1 VRFVRCDWRERQ
13 GESEVNLGLSVRRM
27 RFRDAASTG
36 VFGLQSARDTYRDAC
51 TKMEI
56 VSPFTRVVLPR
67 VH

>member
-1 VRFVRCDWRERQ
+1 
-13 GESEVNLGLSVRRM
+13 M